1 MTLVIGFLLGVLALA
16 AIGLKRAYEATS
28 IKQLKKQAR
37 SGDKTAELL
46 HQSVAYGPSL
56 HFILWAIVCITS
68 AMFFVFVSRSSAPW
82 FALLLSMALL
92 WFGFIWLPKRRVSS
106 FGVWVAA
113 KISPAVARVAS
124 FLHPVVRRVTD
135 TVQSLFPIHV
145 HTGLYDEED
154 LVALLQKQKAQEDN
168 QISQS
173 ALEIAQHS
181 LTYGDVLIRDVL
193 VPRRVVK
200 MVQADETTGPVFMD
214 ELHKSGFSRFPV
226 YGDKKDKVV
235 GILFL
240 RDLVR
245 TKHSGKV
252 KSIMNSDVL
261 YIHEDQT
268 LDDALEAILKTH
280 NHLFIVVNSFEEYVG
295 ILSIEDVFERI
306 LGKQIV
312 DEFDQYDDMRAVA
325 ALAATKDH
333 EENNHPTENID

>member
-1 MTLVIGFLLGVLALA
+1 MTLLIGSLLGVLALA

-56 HFILWAIVCITS
+56 HFILWTIVCLTN
-68 AMFFVFVSRSSAPW
+68 ALFFVFVSRSSAAW
-82 FALLLSMALL
+82 FALFLSAMLL
-92 WFGFIWLPKRRVSS
+92 WLGFIWLPKRRVSS
-106 FGVWVAA
+106 FGIWVAA
-113 KISPAVARVAS
+113 KLSPAIARVAG
-124 FLHPVVRRVTD
+124 FLHPVVRRVSGA
-135 TVQSLFPIHV
+135 VQSLFPIHI
-145 HTGLYDEED
+145 HTGLYDED
-154 LVALLQKQKAQEDN
+154 DFISLLQKQKAQEDN
-168 QISQS
+168 QIPHS
-173 ALEIAQHS
+173 ALEIATHS
-181 LTYGDVLIRDVL
+181 LTYADVLIRDVL
-193 VPRRVVK
+193 IPRRVVK
-200 MVQADETTGPVFMD
+200 MVQAEEMTGPVFMD

-226 YGDKKDKVV
+226 YGDKKDRVV

-252 KSIMNSDVL
+252 TSIMSTDVL
-261 YIHEDQT
+261 YIHEEQT
-268 LDDALEAILKTH
+268 LEDALEAILKTH

-295 ILSIEDVFERI
+295 ILTIEDVFERI

-325 ALAATKDH
+325 VLAAVDDH
-333 EENNHPTENID
+333 KKHDHPAED